1 MTINELL
8 DIRWFI
14 HYVYQTCQNYQI
26 INWNRLDLNDYY
38 VNFYYHSGRVDSK
51 LFLFFS
57 NKRTI
62 RILWQLTNQDQI
74 LMITT
79 IIITNIGFLFAQR
92 IARTIPIDS
101 GTGFP

>member
-38 VNFYYHSGRVDSK
+38 VNFYYHSARSSWFQIVLVLLK
-51 LFLFFS
+51 QKNYS
-57 NKRTI
+57 NIMTI
-62 RILWQLTNQDQI
+62 N
-74 LMITT
+74 
-79 IIITNIGFLFAQR
+79 
-92 IARTIPIDS
+92 
-101 GTGFP
+101 

>member
-14 HYVYQTCQNYQI
+14 HYVYQTCQNYQV

-51 LFLFFS
+51 LLLFLVLLKQKNYS
-57 NKRTI
+57 NIMTI
-62 RILWQLTNQDQI
+62 N
-74 LMITT
+74 
-79 IIITNIGFLFAQR
+79 
-92 IARTIPIDS
+92 
-101 GTGFP
+101 

>member
-38 VNFYYHSGRVDSK
+38 VNFYYHS
-51 LFLFFS
+51 
-57 NKRTI
+57 
-62 RILWQLTNQDQI
+62 
-74 LMITT
+74 
-79 IIITNIGFLFAQR
+79 
-92 IARTIPIDS
+92 ARS
-101 GTGFP
+101 S